1 MNYDQKI
8 ADLERRFRKL
18 EQANQ
23 ARDAA
28 LSSHARILD
37 QLQARFA
44 ILGQKVDELSKILA
58 EQTLANSHVN
68 AALMEINF
76 TSSAHGMLIQ
86 QLQDLTRTSL
96 ETARGVAHSLGQ
108 LREGQEIDDKLSEP
122 TADCGPS
129 EEVIT
134 VVS

>member
-1 MNYDQKI
+1 M

-44 ILGQKVDELSKILA
+44 IMGQKVDELGKVLA
-58 EQTLANSHVN
+58 KQTLANSHIN
-68 AALMEINF
+68 AALTEINI
-76 TSSAHGMLIQ
+76 TSSAHGILIQ
-86 QLQDLTRTSL
+86 QLYDLTQTSL
-96 ETARGVAHSLGQ
+96 ETARGVADSLVR
-108 LREGQEIDDKLSEP
+108 LREGQVADDKLSNLA
-122 TADCGPS
+122 ADYDVND
-129 EEVIT
+129 EVSAI
-134 VVS
+134 VS